1 MPAAAGRAG
10 QPIPAP
16 ISRPRPTGRSGSWAD
31 SGHQVSTSTFAFN
44 LTSGPMPRVTR
55 SFDRRSAGASLTGSL
70 LSPTSEKLDPHV
82 LTSGVGGVRSGR
94 RPIFSTVER
103 SVGIACSC
111 AHTDGGGVG
120 ARCGDRRPGF
130 ADLRKARSVL
140 TYWRGRAA
148 TDFLDRRE
156 KRRHRVPLR
165 AHSRRG
171 RRSAVR

>member
-1 MPAAAGRAG
+1 MPAAAARAG

-16 ISRPRPTGRSGSWAD
+16 MSRPRPTGRSGSWVD
-31 SGHQVSTSTFAFN
+31 SLSGHQVSTSTFAFN

-94 RPIFSTVER
+94 RPIFSTVEKN
-103 SVGIACSC
+103 VGIACPWVDSW
-111 AHTDGGGVG
+111 HQVTGSLLSPTSEKLD
-120 ARCGDRRPGF
+120 PH
-130 ADLRKARSVL
+130 VL

-148 TDFLDRRE
+148 TDFRDRRE
-156 KRRHRVPLR
+156 KPRHRVPLR

-171 RRSAVR
+171 RRSLVR